1 MRPRFDFMEDFGF
14 IFFSSKAKR
23 GERELAK
30 TAHGSER
37 VVLSEDFIY
46 LTLCARMW
54 HILNDAL
61 WLYARLQDFDVFVFV
76 RSFVRSIALACS
88 RFLALVR
95 ARGYA

>member
-1 MRPRFDFMEDFGF
+1 MILWRISVLYSFLQKQKE
-14 IFFSSKAKR
+14 A
-23 GERELAK
+23 RELAK
-30 TAHGSER
+30 TAHRSER